1 MKWKGLTLSGR
12 IYTILTALV
21 FITLMGGLVMIW
33 YTYRMEGLLTS
44 IIDKNLAAY
53 QAAEGLEAALVNQKG
68 FVSYYFLDGN
78 PEWLEQLKEYR
89 QIFKD
94 RLKDVRSL
102 IENESQKNTIVGIGK
117 EYSLYIASKDRVI
130 AHYRAGDREIG
141 AELHKKVRNRFFKI
155 LELCGKLKTIHT
167 ERIAQVRQSFHSQA
181 IKLRIIAGAAVVVG
195 FSLAIVLAFVL
206 AYHILRPVRRLTIE
220 ADRKGGGIESKN
232 DISTLRRSVE
242 GLLEDV
248 DQTQSELER
257 SREHLLQAEKMA
269 MVGRLAAGMAH
280 SIRNPFTSVKMRLF
294 SLNRGLDLTETQKDD
309 FHVITEEIRH
319 IDQIVQNFLEFSRPP
334 KLKMQTICPST
345 VVDHALQLLEHRLK
359 SYDVDIIVNRNRFM
373 PVVEADPEQLKEVL
387 VNIIVNACEAMTKGG
402 TVTLEEDV
410 IIERHGE
417 TAIIRIGDTG
427 PGIPESIR
435 GRVFQ
440 PFFTTKD
447 EGTGLGLSI
456 AARIIEEHGGR
467 LNVTSE
473 DGKGASFVIA
483 LPKKEN
489 TP

>member
-1 MKWKGLTLSGR
+1 MVWKGLTLRGR

-53 QAAEGLEAALVNQKG
+53 QAAEGLETALVNQKG
-68 FVSYYFLDGN
+68 FVSYYFLDRN
-78 PEWLEQLKEYR
+78 PDWLKQLGEYR

-94 RLKDVRSL
+94 RLDDVRSL
-102 IENESQKNTIVGIGK
+102 IENENQKNTIIGIEK
-117 EYSLYIASKDRVI
+117 EYSLYIADKDRVI
-130 AHYRAGDREIG
+130 AHYRAGNREIG

-155 LELCGKLKTIHT
+155 LELCEKLKTIHT
-167 ERIAQVRQSFHSQA
+167 ERIAQVRQACHSQA

-195 FSLAIVLAFVL
+195 FSLAVILVFVL
-206 AYHILRPVRRLTIE
+206 VYHILKPVRRLTIE
-220 ADRKGGGIESKN
+220 ADREGRGGESKN
-232 DISTLRRSVE
+232 EISTLRRSVE

-257 SREHLLQAEKMA
+257 SREHLLQAEKLA

-294 SLNRGLDLTETQKDD
+294 SLNRGLDLTETQEDD
-309 FHVITEEIRH
+309 FNVITEEIRH

-345 VVDHALQLLEHRLK
+345 VVDNALQLLEHRLK
-359 SYDVDIIVNRNRFM
+359 SYNVDITVNRNRFM

-410 IIERHGE
+410 IIEQHGQ

-435 GRVFQ
+435 DRVFQ

-473 DGKGASFVIA
+473 EGKGASFVIA

-489 TP
+489 RP

>member
-1 MKWKGLTLSGR
+1 MWKGLTLRGR

-78 PEWLEQLKEYR
+78 TEWLEQLKEYR

-102 IENESQKNTIVGIGK
+102 IENESQKNTIVGIEK
-117 EYSLYIASKDRVI
+117 EYSLYIAGKDRVI

-155 LELCGKLKTIHT
+155 LEFCEKLKTIHT
-167 ERIAQVRQSFHSQA
+167 ERIALVRQSSHSQA

-206 AYHILRPVRRLTIE
+206 VYHILKPVRRLTIE
-220 ADRKGGGIESKN
+220 ADREGGAIESN
-232 DISTLRRSVE
+232 NEISTLRRSVE

-294 SLNRGLDLTETQKDD
+294 SLSRGLDLTETQKDD
-309 FHVITEEIRH
+309 FNVIAEEIRH

-334 KLKMQTICPST
+334 KLKMQTIYPST
-345 VVDHALQLLEHRLK
+345 VVDHTLQLLEHRLK

-410 IIERHGE
+410 IIERHGQ
-417 TAIIRIGDTG
+417 TAIIRICDTG
-427 PGIPESIR
+427 PGITESIR
-435 GRVFQ
+435 DRVFQ

-473 DGKGASFVIA
+473 EGKGASFVIA

>member
-1 MKWKGLTLSGR
+1 MWKGLTLRGR

-78 PEWLEQLKEYR
+78 PEWLEQLEEYR

-102 IENESQKNTIVGIGK
+102 VENESQKNTIIGIEK
-117 EYSLYIASKDRVI
+117 EYSLYIAAKDRVI

-155 LELCGKLKTIHT
+155 LELCEKLKTIHT
-167 ERIAQVRQSFHSQA
+167 ERIAQVRRASHSQA

-206 AYHILRPVRRLTIE
+206 VYHILKPVRRLTIE
-220 ADRKGGGIESKN
+220 ADREGGGIESGN
-232 DISTLRRSVE
+232 EISTLRRSVE

-294 SLNRGLDLTETQKDD
+294 SLSRGLDLTETQKDD
-309 FHVITEEIRH
+309 FNVIAEEIRH

-334 KLKMQTICPST
+334 KLKMQTMCPST
-345 VVDHALQLLEHRLK
+345 VVDNALQLSLIH
-359 SYDVDIIVNRNRFM
+359 I
-373 PVVEADPEQLKEVL
+373 
-387 VNIIVNACEAMTKGG
+387 
-402 TVTLEEDV
+402 
-410 IIERHGE
+410 
-417 TAIIRIGDTG
+417 
-427 PGIPESIR
+427 
-435 GRVFQ
+435 
-440 PFFTTKD
+440 
-447 EGTGLGLSI
+447 
-456 AARIIEEHGGR
+456 
-467 LNVTSE
+467 
-473 DGKGASFVIA
+473 
-483 LPKKEN
+483 
-489 TP
+489 